1 MSILHRGTGW
11 TGLIHGAG
19 YGPRTRGPWRNHRA
33 FEAIV
38 GHLVSTLEE
47 LEVPQEVIDQITT
60 AISPLR
66 FEIVSA

>member
-1 MSILHRGTGW
+1 MGHA
-11 TGLIHGAG
+11 HAG
-19 YGPRTRGPWRNHRA
+19 RRVTDAA

-60 AISPLR
+60 AVSPLR